1 MSQHANI
8 IDTII
13 QAFHAHGDMEYG
25 ERVNLREH
33 MLQAAVFA
41 ERDQADDLL
50 IAAAVLHDYGHFVHG
65 LGEDIADQGLDGRH
79 EEVGAEALKAYFMPA
94 VIEPLRLHVAAKRY
108 LCAVDAAYFATI
120 SPASLQSLALQG
132 GPFTPA
138 EVHAFEQNPYFE
150 RAVKLRHYDEAG
162 KVPGMPTPPI
172 EHYRPY
178 LERALLTSDT
188 Q

>member
-1 MSQHANI
+1 MTHQPNI
-8 IDTII
+8 IETII
-13 QAFHAHGDMEYG
+13 QAFHEQGDLEYG

-41 ERDQADDLL
+41 ERDQADDLM

-65 LGEDIADQGLDGRH
+65 LGEDIADQGIDGRH
-79 EEVGAEALKAYFMPA
+79 EEVGAEALRDYFVA
-94 VIEPLRLHVAAKRY
+94 EVVEPLRLHVAAKRY

-120 SPASLQSLALQG
+120 SPASRQSLELQG

-138 EVHAFEQNPYFE
+138 EVHAFEQNPYFA

-162 KVPGMPTPPI
+162 KVPGMATPPI
-172 EHYRPY
+172 EYYRPY
-178 LERALLTSDT
+178 LERALLTSCH
-188 Q
+188 